1 MQFALMIYH
10 TPEEF
15 DVRKKK
21 KALETADLGRE
32 TSCWRCKTKTFLAPL

>member
-15 DVRKKK
+15 DMRKNDFTY
-21 KALETADLGRE
+21 LVQE
-32 TSCWRCKTKTFLAPL
+32 LAPGSISERYFVG

>member
-15 DVRKKK
+15 ARRMG
-21 KALETADLGRE
+21 AIGIELIFADDLQH
-32 TSCWRCKTKTFLAPL
+32 APVT